1 MPSSRCAA
9 LALSFTVA
17 VSALGVVPSTAARA
31 TLPSTPPADTGSTR
45 ADPVGAASVVALP
58 AELRAM
64 PRAVYLKGLTDD
76 GHLVFREEDTISWK
90 GSGQSQSK
98 VAAPSGSETDL
109 HHDLSD
115 VVGNRILAG
124 QTKTTVTSRQI
135 NEPNLTTQTL
145 PAGWRLLQSMK
156 NGLIVATGEPGE
168 PQRVGLVPWGGT
180 EVEDFAGLPSGIW
193 TMEGSWGVSDGSW
206 MVRPMDLSGN
216 GAAASHLLIFNSTT
230 RRIWTTPI
238 ANPVCP
244 GNRMSSM
251 AVRDGTVVWRSS
263 VYGQTEK
270 LCTLRLPAADAP
282 LETALGETQARPLP
296 PLPDSFKTSENT
308 VLLPVGDEV
317 VVSYL
322 QVPVTWGDDPGQP
335 IIAVAPD
342 GSTRT
347 LARWG
352 LHAIPAGRGRI
363 VAVTGDAPGEAAVR
377 SIEVSTGAAEVVRPI
392 APVKAW
398 YTSIGI
404 DGSDVAYANDSA
416 AGGAI
421 RRRTV
426 DFAEGTASPPE
437 LVDKG
442 APGPVV
448 TGGGTV
454 AWALPSR
461 LDSTDRSM
469 VLRADGT
476 RTATA
481 GWTPRRA
488 ETGWVQL
495 ADRVL
500 NTETD
505 TYYPYNPGSPRFETP
520 AFQDGVTYTPGAS
533 IAGAPRGSIVARD
546 IVTKK
551 AEMID
556 IPGCSEARSVQVAR
570 SWLAVY
576 CASKSGQDWIIVDRT
591 GTHPSWVSTTSS
603 FRLGNGFMLQISQS
617 GDVEWAPLAPGAAD
631 WRPLGQVSLGPGDR
645 DPGHAVA
652 LGTGAVPSA
661 AWLDARRAYVARFP
675 VWPSPLPPHPTGVTP
690 PSAPKISLQPDDRY
704 VTVSWEKP
712 AATEEITRY
721 EVRAQAT
728 GGTGSPSSAKA
739 ETNGAATRVTVGP
752 LANGRPYE
760 FTVVANNLAGSAS
773 TVAQATPLEREP
785 APTNVR
791 VNVSPVTGEATVRWD
806 FTPVVGW
813 DTSSFQI
820 SFDDEISFVEVPAS
834 DRSVSLG
841 VPRARSTSVYVTATI
856 NHQPGTGWG
865 KSPVVSFPGP
875 DTVAPQVSLT
885 GLPWMSVDGAV
896 RFSVAA
902 SDDRALDERPV
913 DVRVRSAA
921 AGQRLGPWNQ
931 PMDLQ
936 QRAPGEVHLPR
947 LPAGS
952 TACYSARARDSAGLV
967 SEWTTPTC
975 TSVLM
980 DEGVFK
986 RKGKTKV
993 LRSAAYHRGSA
1004 VRLANS
1010 KASLTLAGLNA
1021 NTSYLLATTCAKCG
1035 RLSIYVG
1042 RRNLGQVSLY
1052 SSTTRHGQLIRLPS
1066 VVRSGTFSFRAQKSK
1081 APVDIDGALL
1091 VAN

>member
-1 MPSSRCAA
+1 MPLSRCAA
-9 LALSFTVA
+9 LALSFTVT

-31 TLPSTPPADTGSTR
+31 TLTSTDA
-45 ADPVGAASVVALP
+45 VGEATVVALP
-58 AELRAM
+58 SEHRAM

-76 GHLVFREEDTISWK
+76 GHLVFREEETISWK

-98 VAAPSGSETDL
+98 VAAPSGSETDF
-109 HHDLSD
+109 HHDLTD
-115 VVGNRILAG
+115 VVGNRVLAG
-124 QTKTTVTSRQI
+124 QTTTTVTSRQI

-216 GAAASHLLIFNSTT
+216 GTAASHLLIFNSAT

-251 AVRDGTVVWRSS
+251 AVHDGTVVWRSS

-270 LCTLRLPAADAP
+270 LCTLRLPSADAP
-282 LETALGETQARPLP
+282 LETALGETQARTLP

-322 QVPVTWGDDPGQP
+322 QVPETWGDDPGQP

-342 GSTRT
+342 GSIRT
-347 LARWG
+347 LAHWG

-392 APVKAW
+392 APVNAW

-454 AWALPSR
+454 AWALASR

-576 CASKSGQDWIIVDRT
+576 CTSKSGQDWIIVDRT
-591 GTHPSWVSTTSS
+591 GTQPSWISTASS
-603 FRLGNGFMLQISQS
+603 FRLGNGFMLQTSPS

-631 WRPLGQVSLGPGDR
+631 WRPLGQVSLGPGDQI
-645 DPGHAVA
+645 PEHAVA

-661 AWLDARRAYVARFP
+661 AWLDARRAYTARFP
-675 VWPSPLPPHPTGVTP
+675 VPSSPLPAHPTGVTP
-690 PSAPKISLQPDDRY
+690 PSAPKISLQPEDRY

-712 AATEEITRY
+712 AATEGINHY
-721 EVRAQAT
+721 QVRAQAT
-728 GGTGSPSSAKA
+728 GGTGSPSSAKV
-739 ETNGAATRVTVGP
+739 ETDGTATQVTVGP

-760 FTVVANNLAGSAS
+760 FTVVATNLAGSAS
-773 TVAQATPLEREP
+773 TVAQAIPLGREP
-785 APTNVR
+785 APSNVR
-791 VNVSPVTGEATVRWD
+791 VNVSPVTGEATVTWD

-813 DTSSFQI
+813 ETSSFQI
-820 SFDDEISFVEVPAS
+820 WFDDEVGFVEVPAS
-834 DRSVSLG
+834 NRSASLG
-841 VPRARSTSVYVTATI
+841 VPRARSTAVGVTATVD
-856 NHQPGTGWG
+856 HQPGTGWAM
-865 KSPVVSFPGP
+865 SPVVTFPGP
-875 DTVAPQVSLT
+875 DTAPPRVSLT
-885 GLPWMSVDGAV
+885 GVPWVTLDGTV
-896 RFSVAA
+896 RFNVSAT
-902 SDDRALDERPV
+902 DDRRIGERPV
-913 DVRVRSAA
+913 DVRVQSA
-921 AGQRLGPWNQ
+921 GPGRRRGTWTQ
-931 PMDLQ
+931 PADLQ
-936 QRAPGEVHLPR
+936 ARAPGTVTARRP
-947 LPAGS
+947 PAGW
-952 TACYSARARDSAGLV
+952 TACYSARARDAAGQV
-967 SEWTTPTC
+967 SDWTPPAC
-975 TSVLM
+975 TSVPL

-986 RKGKTKV
+986 RQGKTKV
-993 LRSAAYHRGSA
+993 LRGSGYHQGRA
-1004 VRLANS
+1004 VRLVNPKS
-1010 KASLTLAGLNA
+1010 SLTLPGLDA
-1021 NTSYLLATTCAKCG
+1021 KAAYLMATTCAKCG
-1035 RLSIYVG
+1035 RVSVFAG
-1042 RRNLGQVSLY
+1042 RRNIGQVSLY
-1052 SSTTRHGQLIRLPS
+1052 SPTTRHRQLVRLPS
-1066 VVRSGTFSFRAQKSK
+1066 GVRSGTFTFRAQKSK
-1081 APVDIDGALL
+1081 APVDIDGVLL
-1091 VAN
+1091 IAN